1 LANGD
6 RSFVEAKSRRR
17 EQVMLEKSDVYATIP
32 AKDLERAKS
41 FYADK
46 LGLKPIQERPEG
58 LRYRC
63 GNGGF
68 LLFESSG
75 AASGDHTQL
84 GWDVDDLEATV
95 EELRGNGVVFEEYDL
110 PGFKTVN
117 GIAEI
122 AGEKGAWF
130 KDSEGNLLA
139 IGQRTG

>member
-1 LANGD
+1 
-6 RSFVEAKSRRR
+6 
-17 EQVMLEKSDVYATIP
+17 
-32 AKDLERAKS
+32 
-41 FYADK
+41 
-46 LGLKPIQERPEG
+46 LKPVEERPEG

-63 GNGGF
+63 GGGEL

-75 AASGDHTQL
+75 EASGAHTQL

-95 EELRGNGVVFEEYDL
+95 SELRANGVVFEEYHL
-110 PGFKTVN
+110 PGLKTVE

-139 IGQRTG
+139 IGERLGS

>member
-1 LANGD
+1 
-6 RSFVEAKSRRR
+6 
-17 EQVMLEKSDVYATIP
+17 MLENSNVYATIP

-46 LGLKPIQERPEG
+46 LGLKPVQEAPEG

-63 GNGGF
+63 GDGGF

-84 GWDVDDLEATV
+84 GWDVDNLDATV
-95 EELRGNGVVFEEYDL
+95 EELRGRGVVFEEYDL

-122 AGEKGAWF
+122 AGERGAWF

-139 IGQRTG
+139 LGEQMG

>member
-1 LANGD
+1 MLD
-6 RSFVEAKSRRR
+6 RA
-17 EQVMLEKSDVYATIP
+17 DVYATIP
-32 AKDLERAKS
+32 AQDLDRARS

-46 LGLKPIQERPEG
+46 LGLKPEEERPEG

-63 GNGGF
+63 GKGAF
-68 LLFESSG
+68 LLFQSTGEPSG
-75 AASGDHTQL
+75 THTQL
-84 GWDVDDLEATV
+84 GWDVDDLEAAV
-95 EELRGNGVVFEEYDL
+95 SELRESGVVFEEYDM

-139 IGQRTG
+139 LGERLPG

>member
-1 LANGD
+1 VSALAD
-6 RSFVEAKSRRR
+6 SKV
-17 EQVMLEKSDVYATIP
+17 QATIP
-32 AKDLERAKS
+32 ARDLERAKL

-46 LGLKPIQERPEG
+46 LGLKPTVEGPEG

-63 GNGGF
+63 GGGEF

-75 AASGDHTQL
+75 EASGAHTQL

-95 EELRGNGVVFEEYDL
+95 SELRGNGVVFEEYDL
-110 PGFKTVN
+110 PEFKTVD

-139 IGQRTG
+139 IGELEGT

>member
-1 LANGD
+1 MPIYMCK
-6 RSFVEAKSRRR
+6 EAEKGAR
-17 EQVMLEKSDVYATIP
+17 MLENSNVYATIP

-46 LGLKPIQERPEG
+46 LGLKPEQERPEG

-63 GNGGF
+63 GDGGF

-84 GWDVDDLEATV
+84 GWDVDNLEATV
-95 EELRGNGVVFEEYDL
+95 EELRGRGVVFEEYDL
-110 PGFKTVN
+110 PGLKTVN

-122 AGEKGAWF
+122 EGERGAWF

-139 IGQRTG
+139 LGELMG

>member
-1 LANGD
+1 MLKRVREEEGMLAN
-6 RSFVEAKSRRR
+6 
-17 EQVMLEKSDVYATIP
+17 SDVYATIP
-32 AKDLERAKS
+32 AQELDRAKS

-46 LGLKPIQERPEG
+46 LDLKPIEERPEG

-75 AASGDHTQL
+75 AASGDHTQM
-84 GWDVDDLEATV
+84 GWDVDDVEAAV
-95 EELRGNGVVFEEYDL
+95 EELRGRGVEFEEYDL

-139 IGQRTG
+139 IGQRQG